1 MDLPLVILNSFDVT
15 EECLGLVFTWNGYTE
30 SDTQKSIL
38 RFIES
43 SSDDLRDQYLNF
55 ITSLGK
61 SQNKNGRLNKHFEIN
76 EGPSLW
82 WMSLIAEKSP
92 YKSPRIIDCIR
103 LMALERIVII
113 HQPKRVVLCLDDRLL
128 ADAIRLMCNR
138 LGIDFSWQY
147 KRKFILA
154 NVFGADRV
162 LSFFSKCT
170 ALIYLIYYFASRWTL
185 RVSGLRNES
194 SSKDS
199 VFFASYLFNL
209 DMEAAEKGS
218 YYSNQWGG
226 LPDLI
231 HQMGGKTFHLEHF
244 IKSPAIQNPKSAKRV
259 MSLFDYSSAYRFH
272 SFFDGPLSFQVFL
285 KVFFD
290 FLKLSRKCRELGTVS
305 ELFNVPKSKVN
316 LWPILK
322 NDWFCSF
329 TGKTAVSNLIL
340 IDLFGRHMKEISF
353 QKMGFYLCENM
364 GWERA
369 LIKAWKNNNH
379 GTLIAVPHSTIRF
392 WDLRYFSTPD
402 LNTHPSEVGLPL
414 PDRYAL
420 NGEMARTT
428 LIQNGYPKKILSKVE
443 ALRYQFL
450 EKHMNISL
458 SHAPEI
464 VIKHKNVKK
473 ILVLGDFTKHQTDLM
488 LKTLEVLVKEFSF
501 RAEYTL
507 KPHPVCAID
516 ILDYPIL
523 KGAQTN
529 KSLQDI
535 VGDFDLVFSSNVTS
549 ASLDCFLMQKKVI
562 VLLDGMDL
570 NSSPLRGVAGV
581 KFISNAEE
589 LYVAIETAEEGIEAP
604 RVKEFF
610 WIDSEMPKWK
620 KLISN
625 LIQPDS

>member
-1 MDLPLVILNSFDVT
+1 MDQPLVISNSFDVT
-15 EECLGLVFTWNGYTE
+15 ADCLGLVFTWNGYTE

-61 SQNKNGRLNKHFEIN
+61 SQNKNGRLSKYFEIN

-82 WMSLIAEKSP
+82 WMSLLAEKSP

-113 HQPKRVVLCLDDRLL
+113 HQPKRVFLCLDDRLL

-138 LGIDFSWQY
+138 LGIDFSWQH
-147 KRKFILA
+147 KRNLTLS
-154 NVFGADRV
+154 NVFSTDRF

-170 ALIYLIYYFASRWTL
+170 ALIYLIYYFATRWTL
-185 RVSGLRNES
+185 RAPGLRNES

-209 DMEAAEKGS
+209 DIESAEKGS
-218 YYSNQWGG
+218 YYSSQWGD
-226 LPDLI
+226 LPELI
-231 HQMGGKTFHLEHF
+231 HQSGGKTFHLEHF

-259 MSLFDYSSAYRFH
+259 MSLFDHSSAYRFH
-272 SFFDGPLSFQVFL
+272 RFFDGPLSCQVFL
-285 KVFFD
+285 KVVVDYF
-290 FLKLSRKCRELGTVS
+290 KLNRKYRELGNVS
-305 ELFNVPKSKVN
+305 ELFNVPNSKLN

-420 NGEMARTT
+420 NGEMARKA
-428 LIQNGYPKKILSKVE
+428 LIQNGYPKEILSKVE

-450 EKHMNISL
+450 EKHMNISP
-458 SHAPEI
+458 SNDPET
-464 VIKHKNVKK
+464 VTNDKKVKR

-488 LKTLEVLVKEFSF
+488 LKTLEALVKKFRF

-516 ILDYPIL
+516 ILDYPLL

-529 KSLQDI
+529 KRLQDI
-535 VGDFDLVFSSNVTS
+535 VVDFDLVFSSNVTS
-549 ASLDCFLMQKKVI
+549 ASLDCFLMHKKVI
-562 VLLDGMDL
+562 VFLDGTDL

-589 LYVAIETAEEGIEAP
+589 LYVAIETAEEVIETS
-604 RVKEFF
+604 RVNDFF
-610 WIDSEMPKWK
+610 WIDSEMSKWK
-620 KLISN
+620 KLISK
-625 LIQPDS
+625 LIRP